1 MASKSWLP
9 SPRNR
14 DIEPFRAF
22 KTQLDSYFED
32 WFGRSIG
39 GVLAPRMDVAETDTE
54 VVLTAE
60 LPGVE
65 EKDIEVS
72 LVGDRLT
79 IKGEKKSEQMD
90 QQDQNG
96 RVIHRMERS
105 YGSFQRTMTVPYAV
119 DPGRVSAEFRDGV
132 LKIRL
137 PKPEDAQRQLEAH
150 KIEVKRRN
158 AGAQTDNGSTQR
170 T

>member
-9 SPRNR
+9 SARNR

-22 KTQLDSYFED
+22 KTHLDSYFED

-39 GVLAPRMDVAETDTE
+39 GVLAPRIDVSETEKE
-54 VVLTAE
+54 VVFSAE

-65 EKDIEVS
+65 EKDIDVS
-72 LVGDRLT
+72 LVDDRLT
-79 IKGEKKSEQMD
+79 IKGEKKSEHED

-96 RVIHRMERS
+96 HVVHRIERS

-119 DPGRVSAEFRDGV
+119 NPEQVSADFKDGV

-137 PKPEDAQRQLEAH
+137 PKPEDAQRQAEAH
-150 KIEVKRRN
+150 KIEVRRAT
-158 AGAQTDNGSTQR
+158 AGPRD
-170 T
+170 